1 MIDNWDYR
9 VLQQEYAGD
18 IIYSIHEVFYD
29 ANGSPIDYV
38 KVPVIMIG
46 SHEEELAQTF
56 RLCWKPLRRMFLVLT
71 MTFHQTKETISYED
85 LLGSI

>member
-1 MIDNWDYR
+1 MHMIDNWDYR

-29 ANGSPIDYV
+29 ADGSPIDYV

-46 SHEEELAQTF
+46 SHEEELAQDIQIMLEAF
-56 RLCWKPLRRMFLVLT
+56 EKDVLSIDNDFPPNKGDHFL
-71 MTFHQTKETISYED
+71 
-85 LLGSI
+85 